1 MQQDI
6 SGAQRDRL
14 AHIDLRLRF
23 LGDVGRSDLVA
34 RFGIQAAAATR
45 DLALYVKL
53 APDNIAYDQ
62 RIRRYVQGS
71 AFKPLFDI
79 PSPRIVEWL
88 MRGFGDGVAAS
99 DAQAIPGETTFP
111 PGIPNLDMLAATT
124 RAIHGGRALDIEYLS
139 ISGGKGKRRII
150 PFAIFDGGLR
160 LYARALDSKTGSY
173 RDFAIPRILG
183 AKDAGPAE
191 PGTDAVK
198 AQDIQWSRIIEAE
211 LVPHPERPRPEVTE
225 LDFGM
230 LQGEPLRVR
239 LRAAVAGYA
248 LRRWEVDC
256 SPDHS
261 LTDPGIR
268 LWLKDHLVLYGAENA
283 GLAPGYPTGDRCET

>member
-6 SGAQRDRL
+6 SGSQRDRL

-23 LGDVGRSDLVA
+23 LGDVGRNDLVA

-45 DLALYVKL
+45 DLALYGKL
-53 APDNIAYDQ
+53 APDNIVYDQ
-62 RIRRYVQGS
+62 RLRRYVQGS
-71 AFKPLFDI
+71 SFKPLFDI
-79 PSPRIVEWL
+79 SPSRIVEWL
-88 MRGFGDGVAAS
+88 MRGFGDGVAGA
-99 DAQAIPGETTFP
+99 DAQVIPGETTFP
-111 PGIPNLDMLAATT
+111 PGVPNLEMLAATT
-124 RAIHGGRALDIEYLS
+124 RAIHGSKALDIDYLS
-139 ISGGKGKRRII
+139 ISGGKSRRRII

-160 LYARALDSKTGSY
+160 LYARALDSKTGEY

-183 AKDAGPAE
+183 AADAGMAD
-191 PGTDAVK
+191 PGTEAVM
-198 AQDIQWSRIIEAE
+198 ARDIHWSRIIEAE
-211 LVPHPERPRPEVTE
+211 LVPHPDRPRPEVTE

-230 LQGEPLRVR
+230 RQGEPLRVR

-283 GLAPGYPTGDRCET
+283 GLAPGYPTGGRGET